1 MSAKTQISAVES
13 RKNRT
18 ETAQC
23 KLGKTH
29 VDYWSNR
36 LEKRTFQNGDG
47 DRVEIPY
54 WQVRIQHLRRV
65 AYFNL
70 KTANSAEAAAKA
82 REIYVYLVANGWEET
97 LSKYK
102 PRPAQKE
109 DGFSIE
115 KFSEL
120 YRETLKEVEYPP
132 LKRTAERYISCLGLI
147 SRTVKID
154 QLVQLTS
161 PKIKEFKGHY
171 LKSAREEGRKE
182 DSFKLSCNAILRGA
196 SAMFSKQMMEAYS
209 SKGLT
214 FQNPFTGLSIRRIE
228 LRPYTPLDRDLLD
241 SIWSDA
247 VKLRDGYPALE
258 NGSLSPDVKA
268 QHLGTPKGGRWKTP
282 DWSEPHPEAFM
293 LLLLELGLGLRRKEA
308 DSSQWDW
315 FFSDAKGRH
324 YIEIRKTPFFT
335 PKGKRR
341 RIIPV
346 EPLLWDSTHEWL
358 QEGDQF
364 IVPGNVPRIYK
375 PEEEPVNVPYR
386 CERHHRTLVAWLRMK
401 GINDDKPCHLLR
413 KEFGSYV
420 ATSFGLFAAQRLL
433 GHSSST
439 VTEAFYAGLTNLPE
453 LNHAK
458 VPVLQP
464 A

>member
-1 MSAKTQISAVES
+1 MSEITQIGAVQS

-29 VDYWSNR
+29 VDYWSSR
-36 LEKRTFQNGDG
+36 LEKRTFKNGDG

-70 KTANSAEAAAKA
+70 KTANSTEAAAKA
-82 REIYVYLVANGWEET
+82 REIYLFLVANGWEET
-97 LSKYK
+97 LAKYK
-102 PRPAQKE
+102 PRPTQKE

-115 KFSEL
+115 EFSDL

-132 LKRTAERYISCLGLI
+132 LRRTAERYIDCLGLI

-154 QLVQLTS
+154 QLAQLTS

-171 LKSAREEGRKE
+171 LKSARAEGRNE
-182 DSFKLSCNAILRGA
+182 DSFKLSCNALLRGA
-196 SAMFSKQMMEAYS
+196 AAMFSKQMMDAYS
-209 SKGLT
+209 SKGLA

-241 SIWSDA
+241 SIWTDA
-247 VKLRDGYPALE
+247 VKLRDGYPE
-258 NGSLSPDVKA
+258 VKNGSVPSGV
-268 QHLGTPKGGRWKTP
+268 QTPNSETSKGGRWNTP
-282 DWSEPHPEAFM
+282 DWRDPHPEAFM
-293 LLLLELGLGLRRKEA
+293 ILLLELGIGLRRNEA
-308 DSSQWDW
+308 DCSQWDW
-315 FFSDAKGRH
+315 FFSDAKGRR
-324 YIEIRKTPFFT
+324 YLEVRKTPFFT

-346 EPLLWDSTHEWL
+346 EPVLWDAIHEWQ
-358 QEGDQF
+358 QEGDVF
-364 IVPGNVPRIYK
+364 IVPGNAPKIYT
-375 PEEEPVNVPYR
+375 PEEEPINVPYR

-433 GHSSST
+433 GHSSSS

-453 LNHAK
+453 LNHAR
-458 VPVLQP
+458 VPIRQP